1 MNERHAATI
10 LVVDDSEQG
19 RTILRANVERL
30 GHRCIEAVDGVQAVG
45 LFEREQ
51 PDLVLMDIVM
61 PQMDGYEATRRI
73 KRLCGNS
80 WTPVVMLSALSEESD
95 VIAGFNAGADD
106 YIVRPLG
113 FRLFAARI
121 GALLKGVEAE
131 RRRAALVGRLEATG
145 DAIIDGLITLDGDGV
160 VVDCNAA
167 ARRIFACGE
176 AQLVGRPLPLLAAAS
191 ATGPA
196 DGLAIGGEAGAALPA
211 LDRTHEMRG
220 RRGDGQVFP
229 LEIGLSALPGN
240 GRSRLIAV
248 VRDVSERKAGEAR
261 LRESLEKLS
270 LLYHSSELGLAL
282 CDLDGRFVQC
292 NGSFAQILDYPE
304 AALIGRALASV
315 TPAEYAQQDLAQMA
329 ELQRSGRFGPY
340 EKEFVRQDGSR
351 VPVLLH
357 GSRIVGAD
365 GEQYIWSVVQDISQ
379 RKRIE
384 REQREAAE
392 RLQRYRDETE
402 YEAELAK
409 QIIERQLQMDAL
421 HDPRLRYSVVPARE
435 FSGDVVTAA
444 RSPARRLY
452 VMLADATGHGLAAA
466 ISLLPIL
473 SLFYRRVAQDVAM
486 PTLVAEIN
494 TEVQRVAPVGR
505 FVAAA
510 LLCIDEDNGSGE
522 IWVGGT
528 PAALLLD
535 EHGRVVERFRS
546 RQLPLG
552 ILDSTPLVARS
563 QFFDWTERRQIV
575 LMSDGLLEAQAPDG
589 SAFEEA
595 GALRALRS
603 AASSDQ
609 RLAALQGALAAH
621 LGQNAPFDDMSV
633 VIVDCLPV
641 AAATTA

>member
-1 MNERHAATI
+1 MTERPAATI
-10 LVVDDSEQG
+10 LVVDDSAQG
-19 RTILRANVERL
+19 RATLRANVERL
-30 GHRCIEAVDGVQAVG
+30 GYRCIEAIDGVQAVRQ
-45 LFEREQ
+45 FEREQ

-61 PQMDGYEATRRI
+61 PLMDGYEATRRI
-73 KRLCGNS
+73 KRLCGKA
-80 WTPVVMLSALSEESD
+80 WTPVVILSALSDEAD
-95 VIAGFNAGADD
+95 MVAGFNAGADD

-131 RRRAALVGRLEATG
+131 RRRAALVDRLQAIG
-145 DAIIDGLITLDGDGV
+145 NAIIDGLVTLDANGV
-160 VVDCNAA
+160 VVECNAA
-167 ARRIFACGE
+167 ACRIFACCE
-176 AQLVGRPLPLLAAAS
+176 AQLVGRPLPLLPTVSGTHS
-191 ATGPA
+191 ANGSA
-196 DGLAIGGEAGAALPA
+196 ESGEAGAALPA
-211 LDRTHEMRG
+211 LDLTHDMLG
-220 RRGDGQVFP
+220 RRGDGRVFP
-229 LEIGLSALPGN
+229 LEIGLSALPGS

-248 VRDVSERKAGEAR
+248 IRDVSERKAGESR

-270 LLYHSSELGLAL
+270 LLYQSSELGLAL
-282 CDLDGRFVQC
+282 CDMDGRFVQC
-292 NGSFAQILDYPE
+292 NRSFAQILDYPE
-304 AALIGRALASV
+304 EALIGRGLASV
-315 TPAEYAQQDLAQMA
+315 TPAEYAKQDLVQMA
-329 ELQRSGRFGPY
+329 ELHRSGRFGPY

-384 REQREAAE
+384 REQREASE
-392 RLQRYRDETE
+392 RLERYREETE
-402 YEAELAK
+402 YEADLAK
-409 QIIERQLQMDAL
+409 TIIERQLQMDGL
-421 HDPRLRYSVVPARE
+421 HDPRLRHSVVPAKE

-505 FVAAA
+505 FVAAT

-522 IWVGGT
+522 IWVGGM

-535 EHGRVVERFRS
+535 DHGNVVEHFRS

-552 ILDSTPLVARS
+552 IADSTPLVTRS

-589 SAFEEA
+589 TAFEEA
-595 GALRALRS
+595 GALRALRT
-603 AASSDQ
+603 AASSD
-609 RLAALQGALAAH
+609 RRMAALQGALAAH
-621 LGQNAPFDDMSV
+621 VGHNAPFDDMSV
-633 VIVDCLPV
+633 VMVDCLPLS
-641 AAATTA
+641 AATTA

>member
-30 GHRCIEAVDGVQAVG
+30 GHRCIEAVDGVQAVRQ
-45 LFEREQ
+45 FEREQ

-113 FRLFAARI
+113 FRMFAARI

-131 RRRAALVGRLEATG
+131 RRRAALVGRLQATG
-145 DAIIDGLITLDGDGV
+145 DAIIDGLITLDATGV

-167 ARRIFACGE
+167 ARRIFACAE
-176 AQLVGRPLPLLAAAS
+176 AQLVGRPLPLLAATS
-191 ATGPA
+191 ATGSA
-196 DGLAIGGEAGAALPA
+196 SGGEGEAALPA
-211 LDRTHEMRG
+211 LDRTHEMLG
-220 RRGDGQVFP
+220 RRGDGRIFP

-248 VRDVSERKAGEAR
+248 VRDVSERKAAEAR
-261 LRESLEKLS
+261 LRESLDKLS

-282 CDLDGRFVQC
+282 CDMEGRFVQC

-315 TPAEYAQQDLAQMA
+315 TPTEYAEQDRAQMA
-329 ELQRSGRFGPY
+329 ELQRNGRFGPY
-340 EKEFVRQDGSR
+340 EKEFVRQDGSC

-409 QIIERQLQMDAL
+409 AIIERQLQMDAL

-535 EHGRVVERFRS
+535 EDGQVVERFRS

-552 ILDSTPLVARS
+552 IVDSTPLVTRS
-563 QFFDWTERRQIV
+563 QFLDWTERRQIV

-641 AAATTA
+641 AAATTT